1 MMISSVARVKFIKTK
16 AIFRYHTKGTSN
28 QFSSN
33 SDHEIKSYSC
43 SNSSTKIAKNEEEGK
58 KFWVTKLGN
67 KGVTKRGK
75 RDFKSGKGLQIGA
88 EQCYSTNVR
97 LFTYLNE
104 KVFSRELKKLNY
116 DELW

>member
-1 MMISSVARVKFIKTK
+1 MRKRGKNSGLQNWEIRELLIGARGITN
-16 AIFRYHTKGTSN
+16 IDGFRDFKVGQKDY
-28 QFSSN
+28 
-33 SDHEIKSYSC
+33 
-43 SNSSTKIAKNEEEGK
+43 
-58 KFWVTKLGN
+58 KLGQRVQIGAKSFQN
-67 KGVTKRGK
+67 GVENTKRGK
-75 RDFKSGKGLQIGA
+75 RDFKLEKGLQIGA